1 MITPILTEEQQIILQ
16 SFLIRQT
23 ELWRQYQ
30 REYPGVLDLASYHI
44 APDGAWISVEHEH
57 HRELNL
63 TNPAREHDTVT
74 VIRLSPACSHLVTK
88 I

>member
-1 MITPILTEEQQIILQ
+1 MTTPPALTPEQAIVLQ
-16 SFLIRQT
+16 SFLIRQA
-23 ELWRQYQ
+23 EMWQQYQ

-44 APDGAWISVEHEH
+44 APDGAWISVEHEQICK
-57 HRELNL
+57 
-63 TNPAREHDTVT
+63 NPFADMDLQYQ